1 MYNREKRLPRGLTRE
16 LRPMSHLLLW
26 KVSAAFLALFPK
38 PPFVYGLHWAAAGP
52 QEPAA
57 AVPAAAEQADVPELT
72 AALVPPVAPE
82 RSDDSSGEEETL
94 ATRKQHSPLPPLFE
108 AL

>member
-1 MYNREKRLPRGLTRE
+1 
-16 LRPMSHLLLW
+16 MSHLLLW

-38 PPFVYGLHWAAAGP
+38 PPFVYGLHWAAADP
-52 QEPAA
+52 HEPAA
-57 AVPAAAEQADVPELT
+57 AEPAAAELADVPDLA
-72 AALVPPVAPE
+72 AALAPE
-82 RSDDSSGEEETL
+82 RPGHSSGEEETL

>member
-1 MYNREKRLPRGLTRE
+1 
-16 LRPMSHLLLW
+16 MSHLLLR

-52 QEPAA
+52 HEPAA
-57 AVPAAAEQADVPELT
+57 AEPAAAE
-72 AALVPPVAPE
+72 PVSSGE
-82 RSDDSSGEEETL
+82 DSSGEEAAAKPVSSGEDSSGEDETL

>member
-1 MYNREKRLPRGLTRE
+1 
-16 LRPMSHLLLW
+16 MSHVLLW

-52 QEPAA
+52 HEPAA
-57 AVPAAAEQADVPELT
+57 AEPAAAE
-72 AALVPPVAPE
+72 PVSSGE
-82 RSDDSSGEEETL
+82 DSSGEEAAAEPVSSGEDSSGEEAAAEPVSSGEDETL

>member
-1 MYNREKRLPRGLTRE
+1 
-16 LRPMSHLLLW
+16 MSHLLLW

-38 PPFVYGLHWAAAGP
+38 PPVVYGLHWAAAGP
-52 QEPAA
+52 HEPAA
-57 AVPAAAEQADVPELT
+57 AEPAAAESADL
-72 AALVPPVAPE
+72 
-82 RSDDSSGEEETL
+82 SSGEDETL

>member
-1 MYNREKRLPRGLTRE
+1 
-16 LRPMSHLLLW
+16 MSHLLLLW
-26 KVSAAFLALFPK
+26 KVSAAFLALFPT

-52 QEPAA
+52 HEPAA
-57 AVPAAAEQADVPELT
+57 AQPAAAEPA
-72 AALVPPVAPE
+72 
-82 RSDDSSGEEETL
+82 DDSSGEDETL

>member
-1 MYNREKRLPRGLTRE
+1 
-16 LRPMSHLLLW
+16 MSHVLLW

-52 QEPAA
+52 HEPAA
-57 AVPAAAEQADVPELT
+57 AEPAEVPDLAAAT
-72 AALVPPVAPE
+72 VAPE
-82 RSDDSSGEEETL
+82 RSGDSSGEDETL

>member
-1 MYNREKRLPRGLTRE
+1 
-16 LRPMSHLLLW
+16 MSHLLLW

-52 QEPAA
+52 HEPAA
-57 AVPAAAEQADVPELT
+57 AQPAAAEPA
-72 AALVPPVAPE
+72 
-82 RSDDSSGEEETL
+82 DDSSGEDETL

-108 AL
+108 ALSKPYPSP

>member
-1 MYNREKRLPRGLTRE
+1 
-16 LRPMSHLLLW
+16 MSHLLLW

-52 QEPAA
+52 HEPAA
-57 AVPAAAEQADVPELT
+57 AEPAAEPA
-72 AALVPPVAPE
+72 
-82 RSDDSSGEEETL
+82 DSSGEDETL

>member
-1 MYNREKRLPRGLTRE
+1 
-16 LRPMSHLLLW
+16 MSHVLLW

-52 QEPAA
+52 HEPAA
-57 AVPAAAEQADVPELT
+57 AEPAAADPADV
-72 AALVPPVAPE
+72 
-82 RSDDSSGEEETL
+82 SSGEVSSGEDETL

>member
-1 MYNREKRLPRGLTRE
+1 
-16 LRPMSHLLLW
+16 MSHLLLW

-52 QEPAA
+52 HEPAA
-57 AVPAAAEQADVPELT
+57 AEPAAAEPADVPDLA
-72 AALVPPVAPE
+72 AALVPPVAPG
-82 RSDDSSGEEETL
+82 DSSGEEETL

>member
-1 MYNREKRLPRGLTRE
+1 MS
-16 LRPMSHLLLW
+16 PMSHLLLW

-52 QEPAA
+52 REPAA
-57 AVPAAAEQADVPELT
+57 AEPAAAEPADV
-72 AALVPPVAPE
+72 
-82 RSDDSSGEEETL
+82 SSGEDETL

>member
-1 MYNREKRLPRGLTRE
+1 
-16 LRPMSHLLLW
+16 MSHLLLW

-52 QEPAA
+52 HEPAA
-57 AVPAAAEQADVPELT
+57 AEPAAAEPAAAEPADV
-72 AALVPPVAPE
+72 
-82 RSDDSSGEEETL
+82 SSGEDETL